1 MAAAFQSNAFQT
13 NAFQL
18 VSVPAEQTIT
28 DTDILQKPVDY
39 ALAGKQLVKDRYREF
54 DVRPPNYREKTAVR
68 RTVVRRLEGAA
79 PSFTVT
85 SNRKGYD

>member
-1 MAAAFQSNAFQT
+1 MASAFQQSAFQVS
-13 NAFQL
+13 AFQI
-18 VSVPAEQTIT
+18 VSAPAEQTIT
-28 DTDILQKPVDY
+28 DTDILNLPVDY

-54 DVRPPNYREKTAVR
+54 DIRPPNYREKTAVR
-68 RTVVRRLEGAA
+68 RAGVRRLEGGT